1 LHAGFLGEL
10 ELLLLLLLLLVL
22 VWLSG
27 VQGLVLLPDE
37 VRGLNCMLGEELLV
51 LLLLLLG

>member
-1 LHAGFLGEL
+1 MHAGFLGEL